1 MDQATRSRLPKLT
14 EAFAAVG
21 NKLPEELA
29 AKFPRIV
36 EKIDSL
42 WGKVEVMSYLDS
54 VLMSE
59 RGGRKGFDE
68 AVLKDQRGEDFTRR
82 ELDELHLFHRAAH
95 FRRDN
100 EAGAGR
106 EAGEE
111 RGGLFENFGDGA
123 VLRGARGFDTA
134 AVILREIAE
143 LHQAVDVKA
152 DALFGW

>member
-14 EAFAAVG
+14 EAFASVG
-21 NKLPEELA
+21 NKFPEELA

-68 AVLKDQRGEDFTRR
+68 AVLK
-82 ELDELHLFHRAAH
+82 ELTCLKQLHEYH
-95 FRRDN
+95 FP
-100 EAGAGR
+100 GP
-106 EAGEE
+106 
-111 RGGLFENFGDGA
+111 
-123 VLRGARGFDTA
+123 ARS
-134 AVILREIAE
+134 
-143 LHQAVDVKA
+143 
-152 DALFGW
+152 